1 MILKKGAGL
10 IPLCALL
17 SSTAYARNNYGEIL
31 IQGIVSST
39 WEVDMYDI
47 NSHCDFDLTSS
58 EKTLTA
64 RIGTLHVYSNDSSSF
79 GGYLFIESENSGW
92 LINSETES
100 STEVEDKK
108 YKINLENSSL
118 SSNELIVRDS
128 KGYDLIAPTTIE
140 FEPHSNINKIITGT
154 YDVLVSIPNT
164 AFPKSSFAY
173 TDTITF
179 TILDDS

>member
-1 MILKKGAGL
+1 MILRKGIGL

-31 IQGIVSST
+31 IQGIVSAT

-47 NSHCDFDLTSS
+47 NTHCEFDLNSS
-58 EKTLTA
+58 KKRLTA
-64 RIGTLHVYSNDSSSF
+64 RIGTLHVYSNDSNSL
-79 GGYLFIESENSGW
+79 GGYLFIESENAGW
-92 LINSETES
+92 LINSS
-100 STEVEDKK
+100 ADSNIDVEHKK
-108 YKINLENSSL
+108 YEINLENNSF
-118 SSNELIVRDS
+118 SSNEIIVHDS
-128 KGYDLIAPTTIE
+128 KAYDLIVPATIE
-140 FEPHSNINKIITGT
+140 FEPLSNINKMIAGT

-164 AFPKSSFAY
+164 VFPKSSFVY